1 MAPKKKQKTAHV
13 AVAAVDALPEAI
25 CQEYLV
31 KVHEAISC
39 IQAHDMF
46 SNIAGQPPLSPKEGG
61 REALW
66 DGNMAAS
73 ALKTAQ
79 SYRCAANFFSQD
91 FLWLATHKIPINLG
105 QVKQIQ
111 NYWFPKDDEPPKL
124 CPFVVTV
131 AVDSHKCSGDPPQSG
146 WPRLSPA
153 EPVHALLFAAAEAI
167 KSKQGANV
175 LQAFKSCF
183 LTCTFVY
190 EVVPVGEARYF
201 RSLNIREEQVEKG
214 LAVQMS
220 LRQRI
225 YDIAGF
231 AEAKKTT
238 DGIVGSKKLAALYCA
253 QVKLA
258 SNQEKMSESFVDS
271 ALTIYNRVLS
281 QDACCKV
288 LEQCDAQ
295 LLDKS
300 PWKSIYALQALV
312 DRANT
317 PEMISWCLQGLVDG
331 WRMGH
336 LDPGVFVIAKLK
348 DSRASYVEVLKLK
361 RKVRDYLLGDWL
373 NSLPINDEW
382 KKKLSNSF
390 TSFDACRNFFAP
402 FPGDPVDTA
411 WMLAAPVG
419 VLRIAEF
426 FDQIIYG
433 NEFDGRYKDGIKMKH
448 DVADLLEYPTVKSV
462 LQELEAAVRSE
473 LKPEKSAEPVTVEE
487 TAPAAPATAP
497 AAAASEAASASDAA
511 PAESAPAK
519 PFDRLSTE
527 DQTLW
532 RQQMRKVLQQH
543 VRFVCDHKSSAELE
557 EALKDTPFISL
568 RGDQTGLCLYHF
580 DLKKYGEPTTRPDV
594 RVPTFRE
601 ALYGRLVKSIL
612 AARSAAQGLQN
623 SNLQAGEVAL
633 ILDGGK
639 RGLKN
644 KLLHPW
650 REGTASKNADDDAEE
665 DGAEADMEED
675 DGKPTFFADLLQI
688 AYSESSLAARKKRL
702 RGNFNLKQIEWCH
715 VLSTKKLSLPVK
727 ERLHYAGST
736 NGDLICNVHLP
747 GWNEEWQLP
756 WKMKK
761 DLYGKKHLI
770 AVGSKTEGAD
780 DQTPYADRRNNG
792 KEPVCFHSPP
802 EEFYAELI
810 HDFYVKLILDLTPS
824 DGKMAVSAIKSRV
837 GYVGVCYN
845 PEHQSL
851 LEERLLE
858 VLEMEMRNSGSSL
871 FSAAY
876 CEAVGCR
883 TALALPGEEE
893 LKKKNPKPVPKKKA
907 KAKPKAKSTRKRG
920 SRAAEKDKEPA
931 DDDDKNN
938 DDDEN
943 QGGEEE
949 DEEED
954 VWDPFNDE

>member
-39 IQAHDMF
+39 IQAHDMC

-348 DSRASYVEVLKLK
+348 DSRASYVEVLKSK

-402 FPGDPVDTA
+402 FPGDPGC
-411 WMLAAPVG
+411 W
-419 VLRIAEF
+419 
-426 FDQIIYG
+426 
-433 NEFDGRYKDGIKMKH
+433 
-448 DVADLLEYPTVKSV
+448 LL
-462 LQELEAAVRSE
+462 
-473 LKPEKSAEPVTVEE
+473 
-487 TAPAAPATAP
+487 
-497 AAAASEAASASDAA
+497 
-511 PAESAPAK
+511 
-519 PFDRLSTE
+519 
-527 DQTLW
+527 
-532 RQQMRKVLQQH
+532 
-543 VRFVCDHKSSAELE
+543 
-557 EALKDTPFISL
+557 
-568 RGDQTGLCLYHF
+568 
-580 DLKKYGEPTTRPDV
+580 
-594 RVPTFRE
+594 
-601 ALYGRLVKSIL
+601 
-612 AARSAAQGLQN
+612 RSACFESQN
-623 SNLQAGEVAL
+623 SLTRSFMETSS
-633 ILDGGK
+633 
-639 RGLKN
+639 
-644 KLLHPW
+644 
-650 REGTASKNADDDAEE
+650 TAATKMESK
-665 DGAEADMEED
+665 
-675 DGKPTFFADLLQI
+675 
-688 AYSESSLAARKKRL
+688 
-702 RGNFNLKQIEWCH
+702 
-715 VLSTKKLSLPVK
+715 
-727 ERLHYAGST
+727 
-736 NGDLICNVHLP
+736 
-747 GWNEEWQLP
+747 
-756 WKMKK
+756 
-761 DLYGKKHLI
+761 
-770 AVGSKTEGAD
+770 
-780 DQTPYADRRNNG
+780 
-792 KEPVCFHSPP
+792 
-802 EEFYAELI
+802 
-810 HDFYVKLILDLTPS
+810 
-824 DGKMAVSAIKSRV
+824 
-837 GYVGVCYN
+837 
-845 PEHQSL
+845 
-851 LEERLLE
+851 
-858 VLEMEMRNSGSSL
+858 
-871 FSAAY
+871 
-876 CEAVGCR
+876 
-883 TALALPGEEE
+883 
-893 LKKKNPKPVPKKKA
+893 
-907 KAKPKAKSTRKRG
+907 
-920 SRAAEKDKEPA
+920 
-931 DDDDKNN
+931 
-938 DDDEN
+938 
-943 QGGEEE
+943 
-949 DEEED
+949 
-954 VWDPFNDE
+954 

>member
-1 MAPKKKQKTAHV
+1 
-13 AVAAVDALPEAI
+13 
-25 CQEYLV
+25 
-31 KVHEAISC
+31 
-39 IQAHDMF
+39 
-46 SNIAGQPPLSPKEGG
+46 
-61 REALW
+61 
-66 DGNMAAS
+66 
-73 ALKTAQ
+73 
-79 SYRCAANFFSQD
+79 
-91 FLWLATHKIPINLG
+91 
-105 QVKQIQ
+105 
-111 NYWFPKDDEPPKL
+111 
-124 CPFVVTV
+124 
-131 AVDSHKCSGDPPQSG
+131 
-146 WPRLSPA
+146 
-153 EPVHALLFAAAEAI
+153 
-167 KSKQGANV
+167 
-175 LQAFKSCF
+175 
-183 LTCTFVY
+183 
-190 EVVPVGEARYF
+190 
-201 RSLNIREEQVEKG
+201 
-214 LAVQMS
+214 
-220 LRQRI
+220 
-225 YDIAGF
+225 
-231 AEAKKTT
+231 
-238 DGIVGSKKLAALYCA
+238 
-253 QVKLA
+253 
-258 SNQEKMSESFVDS
+258 
-271 ALTIYNRVLS
+271 
-281 QDACCKV
+281 
-288 LEQCDAQ
+288 
-295 LLDKS
+295 
-300 PWKSIYALQALV
+300 
-312 DRANT
+312 
-317 PEMISWCLQGLVDG
+317 
-331 WRMGH
+331 
-336 LDPGVFVIAKLK
+336 
-348 DSRASYVEVLKLK
+348 
-361 RKVRDYLLGDWL
+361 
-373 NSLPINDEW
+373 
-382 KKKLSNSF
+382 
-390 TSFDACRNFFAP
+390 
-402 FPGDPVDTA
+402 
-411 WMLAAPVG
+411 
-419 VLRIAEF
+419 
-426 FDQIIYG
+426 
-433 NEFDGRYKDGIKMKH
+433 MKH

-858 VLEMEMRNSGSSL
+858 VLEMEMRNSRSSL

-883 TALALPGEEE
+883 TASALPGEEE

-931 DDDDKNN
+931 EDDDDKNN

-943 QGGEEE
+943 QGGEDE

>member
-1 MAPKKKQKTAHV
+1 
-13 AVAAVDALPEAI
+13 
-25 CQEYLV
+25 
-31 KVHEAISC
+31 
-39 IQAHDMF
+39 
-46 SNIAGQPPLSPKEGG
+46 
-61 REALW
+61 
-66 DGNMAAS
+66 
-73 ALKTAQ
+73 
-79 SYRCAANFFSQD
+79 
-91 FLWLATHKIPINLG
+91 
-105 QVKQIQ
+105 
-111 NYWFPKDDEPPKL
+111 
-124 CPFVVTV
+124 
-131 AVDSHKCSGDPPQSG
+131 
-146 WPRLSPA
+146 
-153 EPVHALLFAAAEAI
+153 
-167 KSKQGANV
+167 
-175 LQAFKSCF
+175 
-183 LTCTFVY
+183 
-190 EVVPVGEARYF
+190 
-201 RSLNIREEQVEKG
+201 
-214 LAVQMS
+214 
-220 LRQRI
+220 
-225 YDIAGF
+225 
-231 AEAKKTT
+231 
-238 DGIVGSKKLAALYCA
+238 
-253 QVKLA
+253 
-258 SNQEKMSESFVDS
+258 
-271 ALTIYNRVLS
+271 
-281 QDACCKV
+281 
-288 LEQCDAQ
+288 
-295 LLDKS
+295 
-300 PWKSIYALQALV
+300 
-312 DRANT
+312 
-317 PEMISWCLQGLVDG
+317 
-331 WRMGH
+331 
-336 LDPGVFVIAKLK
+336 
-348 DSRASYVEVLKLK
+348 
-361 RKVRDYLLGDWL
+361 
-373 NSLPINDEW
+373 
-382 KKKLSNSF
+382 
-390 TSFDACRNFFAP
+390 
-402 FPGDPVDTA
+402 
-411 WMLAAPVG
+411 
-419 VLRIAEF
+419 
-426 FDQIIYG
+426 
-433 NEFDGRYKDGIKMKH
+433 MKH

-883 TALALPGEEE
+883 TASALPGEEE

-931 DDDDKNN
+931 DDDDDKK
-938 DDDEN
+938 
-943 QGGEEE
+943 Q
-949 DEEED
+949 
-954 VWDPFNDE
+954 